1 MKKVSGIW
9 QLATLMTIHFFA
21 DMIGGVLAGIL
32 PCLREHFS
40 LGLKLGV
47 IFLASRSISS
57 NFFQILIGAMRKR
70 SQKPFFLYAGL
81 ILLMLIAILGI
92 MPSSTPFA
100 VLIVFAIIFG
110 IGTAAVHPEG
120 LRGAMGIKDI
130 NTATATSA
138 FMMVGFFGFSAGP
151 LVGALIVEGLGLHAL
166 AILIIPLALTI
177 ICLKYAD
184 ITLITDKQ
192 KAESTKNQKADY
204 SWSFP
209 QLFLIALLLNIGAT
223 ILQALLPTYLYE
235 SMGVSLKYGGF
246 MALLFGLG
254 SALGSFGGGWLSKK
268 YSIPNIIMA
277 SMAIGIPLLI
287 IYILSCQYI
296 WSGIFIFLAGM
307 FVSSSLPLLVVLARF
322 AHTKLTIG
330 VKMGVMVGGT
340 WGTASV
346 IFLLLSGPIEFFG
359 VDKAIKLVV
368 TFYILALSVAYLCR
382 KR

>member
-70 SQKPFFLYAGL
+70 SQKPFFLYVGL

>member
-1 MKKVSGIW
+1 
-9 QLATLMTIHFFA
+9 
-21 DMIGGVLAGIL
+21 
-32 PCLREHFS
+32 
-40 LGLKLGV
+40 
-47 IFLASRSISS
+47 
-57 NFFQILIGAMRKR
+57 
-70 SQKPFFLYAGL
+70 
-81 ILLMLIAILGI
+81 
-92 MPSSTPFA
+92 
-100 VLIVFAIIFG
+100 
-110 IGTAAVHPEG
+110 
-120 LRGAMGIKDI
+120 
-130 NTATATSA
+130 
-138 FMMVGFFGFSAGP
+138 
-151 LVGALIVEGLGLHAL
+151 
-166 AILIIPLALTI
+166 LIIPLALTI

-192 KAESTKNQKADY
+192 KTESTKNQKADY
-204 SWSFP
+204 TWSFP

-268 YSIPNIIMA
+268 YSIPNIIMT

-340 WGTASV
+340 WGSASV

>member
-9 QLATLMTIHFFA
+9 QLATLMTIHFFT

-70 SQKPFFLYAGL
+70 SQKPFFLYVGL